1 MARPDYQ
8 AAMMPMLILALFITD
23 IFPSTSG
30 FILPPRHAR
39 ASAPYDLRSPVLLRA
54 DLTDDHITTEVTL
67 QSLRETLR
75 RLRLDLRTAVTIKKH
90 REPSA
95 DNDDDDD
102 DEGTTATSRGAPTPN
117 RDLSPDEMAR
127 ETLLCTRI
135 PKLALCHTVVGPS
148 KIPGAGRGLFA
159 LHDISKGDLITCY
172 PGDALIYTPPYAG
185 DDGDDDEGEDIDE
198 IVIWG
203 EHVDEAERW
212 DEDAVFDGHWSVEGS
227 DDEVGKDGRPLTDY
241 ALEVCESYAVL
252 GMPLLDVDPAYSGH
266 YANDGAG
273 RLAMDGA
280 VIGDGVSVEEGIVAF
295 VNESLR
301 LANAQNRVVEDSH
314 MGTIATKNISE
325 GDEILVTYGMDY
337 WMEHSNF

>member
-1 MARPDYQ
+1 
-8 AAMMPMLILALFITD
+8 MMPMLILALFITE

-30 FILPPRHAR
+30 FILPPRHVN
-39 ASAPYDLRSPVLLRA
+39 APYAPRSPVQLRA
-54 DLTDDHITTEVTL
+54 DLKDDHITTEVTL

-75 RLRLDLRTAVTIKKH
+75 RLRVDLRVAVTIKKD
-90 REPSA
+90 REPLV
-95 DNDDDDD
+95 DNNDDD
-102 DEGTTATSRGAPTPN
+102 DEGTMATSRRAPTSN

-159 LHDISKGDLITCY
+159 LHDIPKGDLITCY

-185 DDGDDDEGEDIDE
+185 DDGDDDEGDDIDE

-203 EHVDEAERW
+203 DHVDEADQW

-241 ALEVCESYAVL
+241 ALFVCESYAVM

-273 RLAMDGA
+273 HLAMDGA
-280 VIGDGVSVEEGIVAF
+280 VIGDGVSVEEGIKAF

-314 MGTIATKNISE
+314 MGTIATRDISK

>member
-1 MARPDYQ
+1 ML
-8 AAMMPMLILALFITD
+8 PMLILALFITE

-30 FILPPRHAR
+30 FILPPRHVN
-39 ASAPYDLRSPVLLRA
+39 APYTPRSPVQLRA
-54 DLTDDHITTEVTL
+54 DLKDDHITTEVTL

-75 RLRLDLRTAVTIKKH
+75 RLRVDLRVAVTIKKD
-90 REPSA
+90 REPLV
-95 DNDDDDD
+95 DNNDDD
-102 DEGTTATSRGAPTPN
+102 DEGTMATSRRAPTSN

-159 LHDISKGDLITCY
+159 LHDIPKGDLITCY

-185 DDGDDDEGEDIDE
+185 DDGDDDEGDDIDE

-203 EHVDEAERW
+203 DHVDEADQW

-241 ALEVCESYAVL
+241 ALFVCESYAVM

-273 RLAMDGA
+273 HLAMDGA
-280 VIGDGVSVEEGIVAF
+280 VIGDGVSVEEGIKAF

-314 MGTIATKNISE
+314 MGTIATRDISK

>member
-1 MARPDYQ
+1 ML
-8 AAMMPMLILALFITD
+8 PMLILALFITE

-30 FILPPRHAR
+30 FILPPRHVN
-39 ASAPYDLRSPVLLRA
+39 APYAPRSPVQLRA
-54 DLTDDHITTEVTL
+54 DLKDDHITTEVTL

-75 RLRLDLRTAVTIKKH
+75 RLRVDLRVAVTIKKD
-90 REPSA
+90 REPLV
-95 DNDDDDD
+95 DNNDDD
-102 DEGTTATSRGAPTPN
+102 DEGTMATSRRAPTSN

-159 LHDISKGDLITCY
+159 LHDIPKGDLITCY

-185 DDGDDDEGEDIDE
+185 DDGDDDEGDDIDE

-203 EHVDEAERW
+203 DHVDEADQW

-241 ALEVCESYAVL
+241 ALFVCESYAVM

-273 RLAMDGA
+273 HLAMDGA
-280 VIGDGVSVEEGIVAF
+280 VIGDGVSVEEGIKAF

-314 MGTIATKNISE
+314 MGTIATRDISK